1 MDSRHQDKGGIR
13 VKRAIIKF
21 TDGEY
26 CNLPA
31 DYMDIDAE
39 WVSIYEDD
47 KLVGIFKLEDL
58 KAAYIS
64 DKAKKE

>member
-1 MDSRHQDKGGIR
+1 M
-13 VKRAIIKF
+13 KRAIIKF

-64 DKAKKE
+64 DKGKKE